1 MTVNTIAMAEQED
14 KSVEDMM
21 AQVQLLELQAQRMKK
36 LVEQRKQERAD
47 MELENVRME
56 RQLKYLAE
64 MAEEN
69 KEVEAEYQRQQ
80 AAKQPFSGG
89 GFRLGSP
96 TPSVAPVSGD
106 EPPVRKVSPVSV
118 DPGQPSGNIQV
129 RLGDGSRLVV
139 KLNSHHTVAHIKQEV
154 MAR

>member
-1 MTVNTIAMAEQED
+1 MAEQEE
-14 KSVEDMM
+14 KSVEEMM

-69 KEVEAEYQRQQ
+69 REAEAEHQRQL

-89 GFRLGSP
+89 GIRLGAPSQGPSP
-96 TPSVAPVSGD
+96 ALAP
-106 EPPVRKVSPVSV
+106 EPPIRQVSPVSV
-118 DPGQPSGNIQV
+118 DPSKPAGNIQV
-129 RLGDGSRLVV
+129 RLGDGSRVV
-139 KLNSHHTVAHIKQEV
+139 VRLNYHHTVGHIKQEV

>member
-1 MTVNTIAMAEQED
+1 MAEQEEQGVD
-14 KSVEDMM
+14 EMM
-21 AQVQLLELQAQRMKK
+21 AQVQLLELQAKRMKQ

-56 RQLKYLAE
+56 RQLRYLAE

-69 KEVEAEYQRQQ
+69 REVEAEYQRQQ

-89 GFRLGSP
+89 GIRLGAPSP
-96 TPSVAPVSGD
+96 VSPVTAPEPPVRSVAPVS
-106 EPPVRKVSPVSV
+106 V
-118 DPGQPSGNIQV
+118 DPDKPSGNIQV
-129 RLGDGSRLVV
+129 RLGDGSRVV
-139 KLNSHHTVAHIKQEV
+139 VRLNCHHTVGHIKQQV

>member
-1 MTVNTIAMAEQED
+1 
-14 KSVEDMM
+14 M

-64 MAEEN
+64 MSEEN

-80 AAKQPFSGG
+80 AGWRPLIGPEQSRYSPLIGG
-89 GFRLGSP
+89 TLLCWHQGP
-96 TPSVAPVSGD
+96 CQNNTPL
-106 EPPVRKVSPVSV
+106 R
-118 DPGQPSGNIQV
+118 
-129 RLGDGSRLVV
+129 
-139 KLNSHHTVAHIKQEV
+139 HTMCVV
-154 MAR
+154 MAYRRPD

>member
-1 MTVNTIAMAEQED
+1 MSPRMAGQEE
-14 KSVEDMM
+14 KSVDEMM

-96 TPSVAPVSGD
+96 TRPVAPVPGD

-118 DPGQPSGNIQV
+118 DPGKPSGNIQV
-129 RLGDGSRLVV
+129 RLGDGSRVVV

>member
-1 MTVNTIAMAEQED
+1 MAEGED
-14 KSVEDMM
+14 KSVDDMM

-80 AAKQPFSGG
+80 AARQRLARLDTFPTTFSVPAG
-89 GFRLGSP
+89 
-96 TPSVAPVSGD
+96 
-106 EPPVRKVSPVSV
+106 
-118 DPGQPSGNIQV
+118 
-129 RLGDGSRLVV
+129 
-139 KLNSHHTVAHIKQEV
+139 
-154 MAR
+154 

>member
-1 MTVNTIAMAEQED
+1 MTVSLSMAEQEEKGVD
-14 KSVEDMM
+14 EMM

-89 GFRLGSP
+89 GFRLGDP
-96 TPSVAPVSGD
+96 VAAAPPGAAP

-118 DPGQPSGNIQV
+118 DPSKPSGNIQV
-129 RLGDGSRLVV
+129 RLGDGSRVVV

>member
-1 MTVNTIAMAEQED
+1 MAEQEE

-69 KEVEAEYQRQQ
+69 REAEAEHQRQL

-89 GFRLGSP
+89 GIRLGAPSQGPSP
-96 TPSVAPVSGD
+96 ALAP
-106 EPPVRKVSPVSV
+106 EPPIRQVSPVSV
-118 DPGQPSGNIQV
+118 DPSKPAGNIQV
-129 RLGDGSRLVV
+129 RLGDGSRVV
-139 KLNSHHTVAHIKQEV
+139 VRLNYHHTVGHIKQEV